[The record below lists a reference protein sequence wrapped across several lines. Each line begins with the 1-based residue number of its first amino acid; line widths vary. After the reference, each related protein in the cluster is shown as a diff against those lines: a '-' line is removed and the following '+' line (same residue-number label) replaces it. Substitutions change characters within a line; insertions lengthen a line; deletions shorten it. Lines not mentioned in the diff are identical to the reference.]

1 MDIYCKACREV
12 HDSEY
17 LCSPLKKQL
26 SDNPT
31 LFKEA
36 MDFINLAGQYHLVSS
51 QTLDQVANG
60 INKLSNTN
68 INFEGSYQ
76 MARDIQVFKQ
86 LDIDPFN
93 KSKVFSSSENART
106 YLEGANENQLRNL
119 KRKISGT
126 AQEVDWL
133 RDSKGKL
140 NEILNRAEL
149 VGKEHPNAPGIDGKY
164 VNRITGKETGV
175 SVKTSTSNK
184 GLGTNV
190 SDVLEALK
198 KDTLKGTD
206 IVVGTDGT
214 KEAVE
219 KMIDKNIQKAV
230 ENGDKELLS
239 KLMEAKENMKVK
251 EIGNYE
257 STQKSTSRLFEKIE
271 KGNANTTIGLN
282 DVVKQA
288 RNGAVIG
295 AAISISI
302 SSISNY
308 IKYKNG
314 EITKQEAFTTI
325 GQNALKG
332 AVTGAAMGALT
343 LFIPGGPIGF
353 IIGMGVGMY
362 ISTTT
367 SNILEEIFGKG
378 SVEAM
383 INSFGYIAGY
393 TANLADLIE
402 IFEQNETIIKENNA
416 IIQKHHNA
424 TKHNLKKLD
433 DILGGL

>member
-68 INFEGSYQ
+68 INFEGSHQ

-198 KDTLKGTD
+198 KVAQLHCKP
-206 IVVGTDGT
+206 
-214 KEAVE
+214 
-219 KMIDKNIQKAV
+219 
-230 ENGDKELLS
+230 L
-239 KLMEAKENMKVK
+239 
-251 EIGNYE
+251 
-257 STQKSTSRLFEKIE
+257 
-271 KGNANTTIGLN
+271 
-282 DVVKQA
+282 
-288 RNGAVIG
+288 
-295 AAISISI
+295 
-302 SSISNY
+302 
-308 IKYKNG
+308 
-314 EITKQEAFTTI
+314 
-325 GQNALKG
+325 
-332 AVTGAAMGALT
+332 
-343 LFIPGGPIGF
+343 
-353 IIGMGVGMY
+353 
-362 ISTTT
+362 
-367 SNILEEIFGKG
+367 
-378 SVEAM
+378 
-383 INSFGYIAGY
+383 
-393 TANLADLIE
+393 
-402 IFEQNETIIKENNA
+402 
-416 IIQKHHNA
+416 
-424 TKHNLKKLD
+424 
-433 DILGGL
+433 